1 MSKLTLAPKQA
12 VLAAAIASLV
22 TLVAGAWLVLGC
34 WYPVPYWRASG
45 VLGIAAYAVLAHLG
59 LSALL
64 WLPWRNRNKDADEV
78 RADAAF
84 LTFIIVGAALLSL
97 SFLFSGRPVALVF
110 AVDRIALVRANEIR
124 ATELAFQT
132 PGSEGLRL
140 SGPLRL
146 VAARPSSDEERLNSI
161 QLAMNGYD
169 LHQRPNFWVPFETQA
184 VQVLEKASRLNTAA
198 EAVTRRI
205 AGVEGSSGRWTRH
218 LPLAGVNGEW
228 VVLLDDDLRLSDP
241 VLID

>member
-1 MSKLTLAPKQA
+1 MSRLTLEPKQA

-59 LSALL
+59 LTALL
-64 WLPWRNRNKDADEV
+64 WLPWRNRSKDADEV

-84 LTFIIVGAALLSL
+84 LAFVILGAALLSL
-97 SFLFSGRPVALVF
+97 SFLFAGRPVALVF

-124 ATELAFQT
+124 ATELAFQSH
-132 PGSEGLRL
+132 GREGLRL
-140 SGPLRL
+140 SGPLQL

-161 QLAMNGYD
+161 QLAMSGYD
-169 LHQRPNFWVPFETQA
+169 LHQRPSFWMPFETQR
-184 VQVLEKASRLNTAA
+184 VKVLEKATRLNAPAA
-198 EAVTRRI
+198 AVTRSI
-205 AGVEGSSGRWTRH
+205 AGVEGSSGRWTRY
-218 LPLAGVNGEW
+218 LPLAGVKGEW
-228 VVLLDDDLRLSDP
+228 AILLDDDLGLSDP
-241 VLID
+241 VPVD

>member
-1 MSKLTLAPKQA
+1 MSWLTLAPKQA

-22 TLVAGAWLVLGC
+22 TLVAGAWLVLVC
-34 WYPVPYWRASG
+34 WYPVPYWQASG

-59 LSALL
+59 LSVLL

-84 LTFIIVGAALLSL
+84 LTFVFVGAALLSL
-97 SFLFSGRPVALVF
+97 SFLFAGRPVALVF

-124 ATELAFQT
+124 ATELAFQS

-169 LHQRPNFWVPFETQA
+169 LHQRPNFWVPFEAQRAQA
-184 VQVLEKASRLNTAA
+184 LEKASHLNTPAA
-198 EAVTRRI
+198 LVTRRM
-205 AGVEGSSGRWTRH
+205 AGAEWSSGRWTRY

-241 VLID
+241 VPID